1 MTFTTTHEVLIVIEN
16 TRTGRFAMEA
26 PLGKVYETAL
36 DALSNVGYD
45 HLFSAHVLNPHTNE
59 CRDVTSDLAKAYIA
73 KFDPQRDDV
82 STPEF
87 VCIEKGWS

>member
-1 MTFTTTHEVLIVIEN
+1 MTFTTEKEILVVIEN
-16 TRTGRFAMEA
+16 TNHGRIAIEA
-26 PLGKVYETAL
+26 PLGKVYASAMH
-36 DALSNVGYD
+36 ALSNVGYD
-45 HLFSAHVLNPHTNE
+45 NLFSAHVLNPHTNE

-87 VCIEKGWS
+87 VRIEKGWS